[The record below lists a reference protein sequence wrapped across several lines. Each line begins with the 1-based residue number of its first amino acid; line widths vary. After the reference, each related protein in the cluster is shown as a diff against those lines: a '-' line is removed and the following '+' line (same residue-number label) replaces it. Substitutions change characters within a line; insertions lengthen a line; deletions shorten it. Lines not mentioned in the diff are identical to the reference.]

1 MRMLFHGDK
10 DSVWQYDDR
19 KIIVLQ
25 CSEAYGPYPFGRI
38 ACQAYIAIKDAKEEK
53 EPPSPIGVNGEKAM
67 ARGRTGSEVPIQETF
82 GKQVLCPIASVGAL
96 QTLRRMAVF

>member
-1 MRMLFHGDK
+1 
-10 DSVWQYDDR
+10 
-19 KIIVLQ
+19 
-25 CSEAYGPYPFGRI
+25 
-38 ACQAYIAIKDAKEEK
+38 
-53 EPPSPIGVNGEKAM
+53 M